1 MCVCVCVCVCVCARF
16 ADCCVLLF
24 QHDAMKRNLAQTQ
37 TAYGS
42 FQEAVKRLDALVESH
57 RQRVR

>member
-1 MCVCVCVCVCVCARF
+1 
-16 ADCCVLLF
+16 L
-24 QHDAMKRNLAQTQ
+24 QHDAMKRSLAQTQ
-37 TAYGS
+37 SAYSS